1 MVYNSNGLCKDE
13 MRERG
18 CTREK
23 VKGGKREVS
32 GKNGK
37 RGLGSRSGR
46 LERKYKRGIDRE

>member
-13 MRERG
+13 MREG
-18 CTREK
+18 GYTRKK

-46 LERKYKRGIDRE
+46 LERKYKRGIDK